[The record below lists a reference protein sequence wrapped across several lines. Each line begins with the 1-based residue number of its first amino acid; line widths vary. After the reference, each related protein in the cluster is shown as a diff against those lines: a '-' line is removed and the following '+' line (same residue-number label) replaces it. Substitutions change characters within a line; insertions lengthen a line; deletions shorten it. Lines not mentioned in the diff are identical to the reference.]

1 MSSLRRNTS
10 YLGLS
15 PRISRL
21 SRSNSCSSKLT
32 PRTRFA
38 NDNNAWTSLLIPLM
52 NDIPEATF
60 KTMIHISMGVETNMS
75 NSQLLFSYFVENER
89 LAELIEYIVK
99 REVISNIEEVLL
111 IFDSN
116 SCFDIMMQMFAMKE
130 MDTFFENVVL
140 SITQKVHKSKYKFS
154 NDDKSITKNIKKLIK
169 LLRIIIKEITDLSK
183 YTPAFKYF
191 IHELVKITFYDYPL
205 QHCRAFEVFMIG
217 IILEKI
223 RLVPSKSTTEKQT
236 MEVISLFIDN
246 YIHPKQTEWSQLIE
260 KEFKDINQEM
270 DYLKQRILNLQ
281 TEKEDCVIQ
290 WKVPTVGLT
299 VKLSKSID
307 EIRNYISPES
317 QQLIDIYFNSSQPM
331 TKRFKQIVNEINQ
344 LSINNF
350 NEKSGVLYKMS
361 VIKQRIKDV
370 NEEIRYLNECLN
382 TLNEKDQLKNE
393 SNGADEVI
401 SGNDG
406 NNSVMSNLT
415 NGIESQ
421 SISQSTSFI
430 LY

>member
-1 MSSLRRNTS
+1 
-10 YLGLS
+10 
-15 PRISRL
+15 
-21 SRSNSCSSKLT
+21 
-32 PRTRFA
+32 
-38 NDNNAWTSLLIPLM
+38 M

-130 MDTFFENVVL
+130 MDT
-140 SITQKVHKSKYKFS
+140 
-154 NDDKSITKNIKKLIK
+154 
-169 LLRIIIKEITDLSK
+169 LLKI
-183 YTPAFKYF
+183 AFKYF